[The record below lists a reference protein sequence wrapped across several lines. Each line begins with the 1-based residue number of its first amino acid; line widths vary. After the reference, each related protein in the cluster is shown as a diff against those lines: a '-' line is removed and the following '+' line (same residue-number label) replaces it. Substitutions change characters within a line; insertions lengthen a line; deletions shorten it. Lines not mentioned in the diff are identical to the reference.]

1 VSPVRWAIVVLAGVA
16 LCMLIGLAI
25 ASHLDFVLL
34 GLVVVVA
41 VGATYFAGRL
51 DKRRR

>member
-1 VSPVRWAIVVLAGVA
+1 VSPLRWAAVVLAGAVA
-16 LCMLIGLAI
+16 CVLIGLAI
-25 ASHLDFVLL
+25 ASHLDFVLV

-41 VGATYFAGRL
+41 VGATYLAGRL

>member
-1 VSPVRWAIVVLAGVA
+1 MSPARWAVVVLAGIAFCV
-16 LCMLIGLAI
+16 LIGLAI

-34 GLVVVVA
+34 GLVVVA
-41 VGATYFAGRL
+41 ALGATYYAGRL